1 MAEAQLDE
9 GLGHL
14 QAFVADL
21 AEKQNDLGTV
31 GERLA
36 ELQSSIEALTGNL
49 EATRERVVQ
58 ISDDRQ
64 QQLDGALAEV
74 DGAVGSLVEEGQET
88 GQKLTDVVAVA
99 LDEHEGQLSAKTD
112 EHGERL
118 ESGAQQLLDE
128 GFGVADQAVET
139 AGGTLQDLR
148 GRTDTSFEEF
158 GAKVEELTTTVQ
170 ATGEATTST
179 LADAAEQTNGDLF
192 ELVTTGFGSFTEVTD
207 HLLGEDGLVGA
218 FGGFGADLEGGFAQL
233 GNSVTGLGDQ
243 LIGQVDGLIASTV
256 EVVEKE
262 VTGRI
267 QEEIEQVI
275 VGSVE
280 GLIAD
285 FADSIITMQ
294 VGSTI
299 TAAVSPWVPELAA
312 AKAVV
317 TTIDDLLESM
327 MLG

>member
-1 MAEAQLDE
+1 MAEAELDE

-21 AEKQNDLGTV
+21 AEKQNDLGAI

-36 ELQSSIEALTGNL
+36 ELQSSIEGLTGDL
-49 EATRERVVQ
+49 EATRERMVQ

-64 QQLDGALAEV
+64 QQLDGTLAEV
-74 DGAVGSLVEEGQET
+74 EGAVGSLVEEGQET

-99 LDEHEGQLSAKTD
+99 LDEHEGQLSAKSD

-118 ESGAQQLLDE
+118 ESSAQQLLDE

-148 GRTDTSFEEF
+148 GRADTSYEEL
-158 GAKVEELTTTVQ
+158 GAKVVELTTTVQ
-170 ATGEATTST
+170 ATGEATTGT
-179 LADAAEQTNGDLF
+179 LADAAEQTHGDLF
-192 ELVTTGFGSFTEVTD
+192 ELINTGFGSFTEVTD
-207 HLLGEDGLVGA
+207 HLVGEDGLAGA

-233 GNSVTGLGDQ
+233 GNSVAGLGDQ
-243 LIGQVDGLIASTV
+243 LIGQVDGLIESTV

-267 QEEIEQVI
+267 QEELEQVI

-280 GLIAD
+280 GLIVD
-285 FADSIITMQ
+285 FADSIVMMQ

-299 TAAVSPWVPELAA
+299 TAAVSPYVPELAA